1 MSKTLLR
8 GLELI
13 EEVSL
18 HGPLTVTELARRT
31 GVHVTIASRTVTACE
46 RQGWLT
52 KIGGKITVGPRSAL
66 IGLASPVNHTVRQ
79 AEPIVRA
86 ITAICEVATTATGL
100 IGKDVM
106 VLAAAGLAETDL
118 PSGVASRVPVHVMA
132 AGRAIAMQLTSEQL
146 DAVLPDEP
154 FPGAEQVIQSLAG
167 SAQMR
172 AFLEGHGSTMP
183 PVDSVP
189 RTRVELHAKLDA
201 IRADGFA
208 RDRGELHPAVNC
220 IAAPWPSVAVPA
232 SLACFATREVIEANG
247 SLIEKCLLAATKP
260 GAGAQDVIRAAAGSA

>member
-31 GVHVTIASRTVTACE
+31 GVHVTITSRTVTACE

-52 KIGGKITVGPRSAL
+52 KIDGKITVGPRSAL
-66 IGLASPVNHTVRQ
+66 IGLASPINHTVRQ

-86 ITAICEVATTATGL
+86 ISAICDVATTATGL
-100 IGKDVM
+100 VGSDVM
-106 VLAAAGLAETDL
+106 VLASAGMAATDL
-118 PSGVASRVPVHVMA
+118 PNGVASRVPVHVMA
-132 AGRAIAMQLTSEQL
+132 AGRAIAMQLTSQQL
-146 DAVLPDEP
+146 DAVLPAEP
-154 FPGAEQVIQSLAG
+154 FPGAGQVIDSLAG

-172 AFLEGHGSTMP
+172 AFLDAHGSTMP
-183 PVDSVP
+183 PVDAVP
-189 RTRVELHAKLDA
+189 RTRAELDAKLDG

-208 RDRGELHPAVNC
+208 RDHGELHPAVNC

-232 SLACFATREVIEANG
+232 SLACFATREMIEANG
-247 SLIEKCLLAATKP
+247 SLIEKCLLAAAKP
-260 GAGAQDVIRAAAGSA
+260 GAGAQDVIRAAAGSS